1 MRRGY
6 AQETREELLERI
18 LNPSVS
24 TYEAAKIL
32 EVPEETVRELRL
44 TGALIPSVCVHQG
57 DSYYSLDS
65 VLSLLN
71 DDLKYVPKG
80 DTDGRGTGIS

>member
-44 TGALIPSVCVHQG
+44 TGALVPSVCVHRG

-71 DDLKYVPKG
+71 DDLKYVPKEE
-80 DTDGRGTGIS
+80 TDG

>member
-18 LNPSVS
+18 LNPTVS

-32 EVPEETVRELRL
+32 EVPEETVRELCL
-44 TGALIPSVCVHQG
+44 GGKLAPSATLNSNH
-57 DSYYSLDS
+57 YYSLDS

-71 DDLKYVPKG
+71 DDLKYVPKEE
-80 DTDGRGTGIS
+80 TDG

>member
-44 TGALIPSVCVHQG
+44 TGALVPSVCVHRG

-80 DTDGRGTGIS
+80 DTDGRGTDIS